1 MCIPSRLCYVQ
12 VVGRRCSSFPGAL
25 MRKLL
30 LLSSLSFGLA
40 VSVAAGQHAAVS
52 VAAPPVV
59 VRGVPGGQVATA
71 HALPAHPPTHAH
83 SGSNVAAVHTN
94 TVAGHKSG
102 NPTVPVR
109 TIPPAP
115 LGGSVNP
122 ITAGPSFCNRR
133 GSGLVGLNACP
144 PTTGVVLPFFG
155 GSVYVPIPY
164 YADAGV
170 PPDQEGPQE
179 EASNL
184 PPADS
189 NPQDGD
195 QNASGGGPAPSRYR
209 SNSSDF
215 IKSLSEFVFVERDGT
230 KIYAVAYSF
239 LNDKLQ
245 YVTKEGVRRTVAL
258 DSLDLDAT
266 QKQNEDLGNTINL
279 PTPMPSGVA
288 FNPPVATLQS
298 F

>member
-1 MCIPSRLCYVQ
+1 
-12 VVGRRCSSFPGAL
+12 

-30 LLSSLSFGLA
+30 LLGSLSFAFAVGL
-40 VSVAAGQHAAVS
+40 AAGQHPAVS

-59 VRGVPGGQVATA
+59 VRAVPTGQVATG
-71 HALPAHPPTHAH
+71 HVVPAHPPTHAH
-83 SGSNVAAVHTN
+83 SGSNIGAPVHTN
-94 TVAGHKSG
+94 TVARHTSG
-102 NPTVPVR
+102 PLPVH

-115 LGGSVNP
+115 LGGSVNS

-155 GSVYVPIPY
+155 GSMYVPIPY
-164 YADAGV
+164 YADAGA
-170 PPDQEGPQE
+170 PPDQEAPPE
-179 EASNL
+179 DASNQ
-184 PPADS
+184 PPDS
-189 NPQDGD
+189 NPQAGD
-195 QNASGGGPAPSRYR
+195 QDSSGGGPVAPRYR
-209 SNSSDF
+209 ASSNDF
-215 IKSLSEFVFVERDGT
+215 TKSLSEFVFVERDGT

-245 YVTKEGVRRTVAL
+245 YVTKEGIRRTVTL

-279 PTPMPSGVA
+279 PTPVASGVA
-288 FNPPVATLQS
+288 SNLPVS
-298 F
+298 PWR

>member
-1 MCIPSRLCYVQ
+1 
-12 VVGRRCSSFPGAL
+12 

-30 LLSSLSFGLA
+30 LLCSLSFGLA
-40 VSVAAGQHAAVS
+40 FSLAAGQHAAVS
-52 VAAPPVV
+52 VAAPAVV
-59 VRGVPGGQVATA
+59 VRAMPSGQVSAA

-83 SGSNVAAVHTN
+83 SGSNVGAPVHTS
-94 TVAGHKSG
+94 TVGSHRSG
-102 NPTVPVR
+102 NPPLPVH

-155 GSVYVPIPY
+155 GSVYLPIPY
-164 YADAGV
+164 YADAGAAT
-170 PPDQEGPQE
+170 DQEQPQE
-179 EASNL
+179 EASNQ
-184 PPADS
+184 PPPDS
-189 NPQDGD
+189 NPQSYD
-195 QNASGGGPAPSRYR
+195 QDPSVGGPALSRYR
-209 SNSSDF
+209 SSSNDF
-215 IKSLSEFVFVERDGT
+215 TKSLSEFVFVERDGT

-279 PTPMPSGVA
+279 PTPVASGVA
-288 FNPPVATLQS
+288 FNLPVAPLQ
-298 F
+298 

>member
-1 MCIPSRLCYVQ
+1 
-12 VVGRRCSSFPGAL
+12 

-30 LLSSLSFGLA
+30 LLGSLSFGLA
-40 VSVAAGQHAAVS
+40 VNLPAGQHAAVS
-52 VAAPPVV
+52 VAAPPAV
-59 VRGVPGGQVATA
+59 VRAVPTGQVAA
-71 HALPAHPPTHAH
+71 GHALPAHPPTHAH
-83 SGSNVAAVHTN
+83 SGSNVGTPVHTS
-94 TVAGHKSG
+94 TVASHRSG
-102 NPTVPVR
+102 NPPLPIH

-164 YADAGV
+164 YADAGA
-170 PPDQEGPQE
+170 PPDQGAPQE
-179 EASNL
+179 EASNQ
-184 PPADS
+184 PPPDS
-189 NPQDGD
+189 NPQAGD
-195 QNASGGGPAPSRYR
+195 EDTSGGGPAPSRYR
-209 SNSSDF
+209 SNSNDF
-215 IKSLSEFVFVERDGT
+215 TKSLSEFVFVERDGT

-266 QKQNEDLGNTINL
+266 QKQNEDLGNKINL
-279 PTPMPSGVA
+279 PTPVASGVA
-288 FNPPVATLQS
+288 FNLPVVPLR
-298 F
+298 

>member
-1 MCIPSRLCYVQ
+1 
-12 VVGRRCSSFPGAL
+12 

-30 LLSSLSFGLA
+30 LLGWLSFGLA
-40 VSVAAGQHAAVS
+40 VSLAAGQHAAVS

-59 VRGVPGGQVATA
+59 VRAVPTGQAASA
-71 HALPAHPPTHAH
+71 HLLASHPVTHSH
-83 SGSNVAAVHTN
+83 SGSNVGATVHSS
-94 TVAGHKSG
+94 TVAGYRSG
-102 NPTVPVR
+102 NPSQPVR

-115 LGGSVNP
+115 LGGSVNS

-164 YADAGV
+164 YADAGA
-170 PPDQEGPQE
+170 PPDQEAPPE
-179 EASNL
+179 EASNQ
-184 PPADS
+184 PPPDS
-189 NPQDGD
+189 NPQASD
-195 QNASGGGPAPSRYR
+195 QYSSGGPPSRYR
-209 SNSSDF
+209 SGSSDF
-215 IKSLSEFVFVERDGT
+215 AKSLSEFVFVERDGT

-245 YVTKEGVRRTVAL
+245 YVTKEGIRRTVAL
-258 DSLDLDAT
+258 DALDLDAT

-279 PTPMPSGVA
+279 PTPVASGVA
-288 FNPPVATLQS
+288 INLSLEPLR
-298 F
+298 